1 MVRLF
6 ASVQSQMR
14 LQVSFLIECLLT
26 VLKGADKVSRPIMLL
41 QVHFQALLSTVGLVT
56 ALDRTD
62 KVFLLLV
69 SFGVIA

>member
-1 MVRLF
+1 
-6 ASVQSQMR
+6 MR